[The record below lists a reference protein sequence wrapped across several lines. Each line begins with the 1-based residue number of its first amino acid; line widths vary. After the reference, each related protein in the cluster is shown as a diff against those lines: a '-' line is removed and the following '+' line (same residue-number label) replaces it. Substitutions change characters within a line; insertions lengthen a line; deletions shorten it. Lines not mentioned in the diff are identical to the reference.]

1 MKKLLEEL
9 DGAYLVR
16 YINNIVFAWH
26 GGVFINAF
34 DEEGNSLDTMALTT
48 SPKALD
54 ALTVEDE
61 LVLHLTEMGM
71 FDGNKDVA

>member
-26 GGVFINAF
+26 GGVLINAF
-34 DEEGNSLDTMALTT
+34 DEEGNNLDTMVLTT

-71 FDGNKDVA
+71 FDGNKGVA